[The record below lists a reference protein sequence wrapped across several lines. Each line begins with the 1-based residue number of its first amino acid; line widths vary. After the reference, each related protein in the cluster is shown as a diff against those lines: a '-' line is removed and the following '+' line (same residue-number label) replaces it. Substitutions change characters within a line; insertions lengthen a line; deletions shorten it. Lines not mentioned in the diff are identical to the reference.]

1 MSPEAA
7 SSLSQPRRFGS
18 SAGQPLTRRDGL
30 LKVTGRATYAA
41 DNHPEGMLYAVTTV
55 SSIARGKV
63 KALDVAAAKSHPG
76 VVEVMTPANR
86 PPLAH
91 DCLRRRRHMTQACYR
106 TFQAQQAA
114 IDASMSVIEA
124 SSRITA

>member
-1 MSPEAA
+1 MTSTTPGCDFAAAA

-18 SAGQPLTRRDGL
+18 SAGQPLTRRDGV

-63 KALDVAAAKSHPG
+63 KALDIFG
-76 VVEVMTPANR
+76 LNR
-86 PPLAH
+86 RAS
-91 DCLRRRRHMTQACYR
+91 LRPYR
-106 TFQAQQAA
+106 
-114 IDASMSVIEA
+114 
-124 SSRITA
+124 

>member
-41 DNHPEGMLYAVTTV
+41 DKSSRGYA
-55 SSIARGKV
+55 
-63 KALDVAAAKSHPG
+63 
-76 VVEVMTPANR
+76 
-86 PPLAH
+86 
-91 DCLRRRRHMTQACYR
+91 LRRDDR
-106 TFQAQQAA
+106 
-114 IDASMSVIEA
+114 
-124 SSRITA
+124 